1 MRDCVRARNCSPD
14 VLTVGMTQR
23 FFTSEPRGRYGVYPA
38 EPRQHGGRARGQH
51 VTDTSDALDG
61 FPESQPA
68 LCPPRALRSPHV
80 GSGTAASS
88 HLEPSVYRRV

>member
-14 VLTVGMTQR
+14 VVTVGTRER
-23 FFTSEPRGRYGVYPA
+23 FPSEPPGRYGVYPA

-51 VTDTSDALDG
+51 VTDTSDILGG

-68 LCPPRALRSPHV
+68 LRPPRPVRDPHIGDPHIGSALPPPAV
-80 GSGTAASS
+80 T
-88 HLEPSVYRRV
+88 